1 MLSGLI
7 KKKRIV
13 NYWIIGIPYK
23 KTSLGCICF
32 WFIYKFMDV
41 KPCVK
46 MSMWYLIIYNATYY
60 SLSEV
65 IYIALYMRSLFHG
78 QRVSTCIN
86 NKYSQGKIRLFL
98 ELDLYCIHT
107 THFSDYLCIVMGPSF
122 LVRFT
127 NDKFVY
133 IHV

>member
-1 MLSGLI
+1 MLSTLI

-13 NYWIIGIPYK
+13 NYWIISIPNK

-41 KPCVK
+41 KLCVK

-60 SLSEV
+60 SLSDV
-65 IYIALYMRSLFHG
+65 IYIALYMRWLFHG

-107 THFSDYLCIVMGPSF
+107 AQFCAFLWQPLHCTGSKFSSE
-122 LVRFT
+122 
-127 NDKFVY
+127 
-133 IHV
+133 IHQW